1 MSFRLEWPAPAC
13 VRPPAFGPWIEARF
27 SPGVVS
33 LFRDFS
39 QKALA
44 LCALCIQCLGLVQVF
59 GFSLHIVCVRCVWHV
74 CGVHVVREFDQLV
87 LE

>member
-1 MSFRLEWPAPAC
+1 MSFRLELPAPAC
-13 VRPPAFGPWIEARF
+13 VRPPALGPWIEAWF

-33 LFRDFS
+33 LFQDFS
-39 QKALA
+39 QKAM
-44 LCALCIQCLGLVQVF
+44 CIQCLGLVQVF

-74 CGVHVVREFDQLV
+74 CGVHVVRESDQLV